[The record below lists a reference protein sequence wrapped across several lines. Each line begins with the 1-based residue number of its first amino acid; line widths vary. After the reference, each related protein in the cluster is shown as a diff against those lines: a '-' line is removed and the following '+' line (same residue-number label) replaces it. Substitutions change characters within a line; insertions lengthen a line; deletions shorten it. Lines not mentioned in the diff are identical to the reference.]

1 MASGIPQWLAHPQ
14 VVPQSTTTELTASG
28 VVLSDDALAKC
39 QALGIE
45 KFFAVQAAVMPTLL
59 LPAVHSLTRHTLRD
73 VCVSAPTG
81 SGKTL
86 AYVIPIVEKLRLRV
100 VVRLR
105 ALIVLPTRDLVY
117 QVKAT
122 LDHFCADTNLRV
134 AAITGQTPFPQE
146 QDELC
151 GLSGSQPLVGGRSA
165 VDIIV
170 CTPGRLIDHL
180 AGTANFT
187 LQHLEFLVIDE
198 ADRLLGQNY
207 QDWLVK
213 VLDATESSSSPMLSQ
228 PTESS
233 QVTRNAFGMPVH
245 DALSHPARTVA
256 NPWLFTRPPPRMQKL
271 LFSATLTTDPAQIAS
286 LRLVDPHYISVRDT
300 EMPTPLAGEAAA
312 TMDEQYTL
320 PPTLTQHL
328 LTVTAEEKPLLVL
341 YLLHTRAIRSALCF
355 TRSVET
361 AHRLYQLV
369 ALINQLLTE
378 RLVAP
383 DAALSPT
390 AMDLEP
396 SSDSATNGQMPRKLV
411 IGEYSSDLSQKQRT
425 KLLTQFRNGDLQLLV
440 CSDVI
445 ARGIDVDTVDAVI
458 NYDAPS
464 HPRNYVHR
472 VGRTARAGRPGD
484 AYTLVELADSR
495 KFKKMLKMAGF
506 WDTVNQFQYEPTD
519 LDSYQDAYQSALET
533 LRKIYKS

>member
-14 VVPQSTTTELTASG
+14 VVPQSMTTELTASG

-39 QALGIE
+39 QALGID
-45 KFFAVQAAVMPTLL
+45 KFFAVQAAVLPTLL
-59 LPAVHSLTRHTLRD
+59 LPAVHSLSRHTLRD
-73 VCVSAPTG
+73 LCVSAPTG

-151 GLSGSQPLVGGRSA
+151 GPSSYQALAGGRSA

-213 VLDATESSSSPMLSQ
+213 VLDATESLSSPS
-228 PTESS
+228 PWPSESS
-233 QVTRNAFGMPVH
+233 QVTRNAFGMPLH

-286 LRLVDPHYISVRDT
+286 LRLVDPHHISVRDT
-300 EMPTPLAGEAAA
+300 ETPALATGDAAA
-312 TMDEQYTL
+312 MMDEQYTL
-320 PPTLTQHL
+320 PSTLSQHL
-328 LTVTAEEKPLLVL
+328 LTVTAEDKPLLVL

-369 ALINQLLTE
+369 ALINQLLNE
-378 RLVAP
+378 RSTPLNNAQ
-383 DAALSPT
+383 SQT
-390 AMDLEP
+390 SMDL
-396 SSDSATNGQMPRKLV
+396 DQNDASATNRQRPRQLV

-495 KFKKMLKMAGF
+495 RFRKMLKIAGF
-506 WDTVNQFQYEPTD
+506 WETIHQFQYESTD
-519 LDSYQDAYQSALET
+519 LDRYQEAYQNALET